1 MLIATLLFALAAAP
15 AGEPWP
21 MHVIDNTSIGADGV
35 RLADFDGDGQPDIAT
50 GWEEGGSIRVY
61 HNPGP
66 ALAKAPWP
74 SVVVGSVGSPEDAV
88 LADLDG
94 DGAMDVISCS
104 EGKERKVWVHWAPAN
119 PTDFLKTDTWQTEA
133 LPAAENKAQ
142 WMFALPMDVDGK
154 HGIDL
159 VAGSKNDGAAIGW
172 FEAPENPRDLAA
184 WQWHPLREAGWIMSL
199 IPHDMDGDGDQD
211 VVYTDRRGP
220 KRGAGW
226 LENPGAA
233 AEWPDH
239 AMGGRDHEVMFLT
252 PAQFSVA
259 GPTEWLCTTR
269 DGGLLRFTPGE
280 GTREL
285 GVLRLRY
292 KHWVAVDIDMPEGV
306 GTGKGLAVGDLTGD
320 RLPDIAVSCENAKD
334 SDGVFYLKQSPE
346 GWQPHAISGAPGTKF
361 DLVVLYDMDQD
372 GDLDVLTCEESERL
386 GVIWYENPGK

>member
-1 MLIATLLFALAAAP
+1 MLFATLLIAIAAAP

-35 RLADFDGDGQPDIAT
+35 RLADFDGDGHPDIAT

-66 ALAKAPWP
+66 ALAKEPWP

-119 PTDFLKTDTWQTEA
+119 PADYLNPEAWKTEA

-142 WMFALPMDVDGK
+142 WMFSLPMDIDGK
-154 HGIDL
+154 HGIDI
-159 VAGSKNDGAAIGW
+159 VAGAKNEGAAIGW
-172 FEAPENPRDLAA
+172 FQAPENPRNLAA
-184 WQWHPLREAGWIMSL
+184 WRWLPLREAGWVMSL
-199 IPHDMDGDGDQD
+199 IANDMDKDGDQD

-226 LENPGAA
+226 LENPGASGGA
-233 AEWPDH
+233 WPDH
-239 AMGGRDHEVMFLT
+239 TIGGADREVMFLT
-252 PAQFSVA
+252 AAQFSAA

-269 DGGLLRFTPGE
+269 DGGLLRFTPDE
-280 GTREL
+280 GGADWRTTE
-285 GVLRLRY
+285 
-292 KHWVAVDIDMPEGV
+292 IPMPEGV
-306 GTGKGLAVGDLTGD
+306 GTGKGVAVVDITADDL
-320 RLPDIAVSCENAKD
+320 PEIIVSCENAKET
-334 SDGVFYLKQSPE
+334 DGVFYLQNTADA
-346 GWQPHAISGAPGTKF
+346 WQPRAISGAPGTKF
-361 DLVVLYDMDQD
+361 DLVVPYDMDGD

-386 GVIWYENPGK
+386 GVIWYENPGR

>member
-1 MLIATLLFALAAAP
+1 MIIATLLLTLAAAP
-15 AGEPWP
+15 TGDPWP

-35 RLADFDGDGQPDIAT
+35 RLGDYDGDGHPDIAT

-66 ALAKAPWP
+66 ALVKDTWP

-104 EGKERKVWVHWAPAN
+104 EGKERKIWVHWAPAN
-119 PTDFLKTDTWQTEA
+119 PADYLNAEAWKTEA

-142 WMFALPMDVDGK
+142 WMFSLPIDVDGK

-159 VAGSKNDGAAIGW
+159 VAGSKNEGAAMGW
-172 FEAPENPRDLAA
+172 FEAPENPRELAA
-184 WQWHPLREAGWIMSL
+184 WQWHPLREASWVMSL
-199 IPHDMDGDGDQD
+199 ISHDMDNDGDLD

-220 KRGAGW
+220 KRGTGW
-226 LENPGAA
+226 LENPGNDGD
-233 AEWPDH
+233 WPDH
-239 AMGGRDHEVMFLT
+239 AMGGTDHEVMFLT

-269 DGGLLRFTPGE
+269 DGGLLRFTPGD
-280 GTREL
+280 GTKKL
-285 GVLRLRY
+285 GFLRLAY
-292 KHWVAVDIDMPEGV
+292 QHWKTVELPMPEGV
-306 GTGKGLAVGDLTGD
+306 GTGKGVAVGDLNGD
-320 RLPDIAVSCENAKD
+320 RLPDIAVSCENAD
-334 SDGVFYLKQSPE
+334 DTDGLFYLEQGHD
-346 GWQPHAISGAPGTKF
+346 GWNPRAISGAPGAKF

-372 GDLDVLTCEESERL
+372 GDLDVLTCEERDRL
-386 GVIWYENPGK
+386 GVIWYENPKK

>member
-1 MLIATLLFALAAAP
+1 MIIATLFLALAAAP
-15 AGEPWP
+15 TGDPWP

-35 RLADFDGDGQPDIAT
+35 RLADFDGDGHPDIAT

-66 ALAKAPWP
+66 ALAKEPWP

-104 EGKERKVWVHWAPAN
+104 EGQERKIWVHWAPAN
-119 PTDFLKTDTWQTEA
+119 PADYLKREAWQTA
-133 LPAAENKAQ
+133 AIPAGENKAQ
-142 WMFALPMDVDGK
+142 WMFSLPMDVDGK

-159 VAGSKNDGAAIGW
+159 VAGAKNEGAAIGW

-184 WQWHPLREAGWIMSL
+184 WQWHPLREAGWVMSL

-226 LENPGAA
+226 LENPGAGDA
-233 AEWPDH
+233 WPDH
-239 AMGGRDHEVMFLT
+239 DIGGADREVMFLT

-269 DGGLLRFTPGE
+269 DGGLLRFTLDE
-280 GTREL
+280 D
-285 GVLRLRY
+285 GVNR
-292 KHWVAVDIDMPEGV
+292 KFEEIPMPEGV
-306 GTGKGLAVGDLTGD
+306 GTGKGLAVGDLNGD
-320 RLPDIAVSCENAKD
+320 RLPDIAVSCENAND
-334 SDGVFYLKQSPE
+334 TDGLFYLEQSHD
-346 GWQPHAISGAPGTKF
+346 GWKPHAISGAPGTKF

-372 GDLDVLTCEESERL
+372 GDLDALTCEERERL
-386 GVIWYENPGK
+386 GVIWYENPGIKDEG